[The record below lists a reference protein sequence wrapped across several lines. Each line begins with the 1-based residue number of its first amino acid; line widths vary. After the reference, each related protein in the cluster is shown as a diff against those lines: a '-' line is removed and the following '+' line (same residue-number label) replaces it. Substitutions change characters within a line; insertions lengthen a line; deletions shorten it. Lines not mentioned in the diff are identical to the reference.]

1 MDSKNLSCEQHFYSH
16 EVIKQQMAELNANST
31 DKDFVVDETSV
42 VMCAVG
48 GMGVV
53 INTAAA
59 IFLSHKLKK
68 HYSPFL
74 RYENHENGVS
84 NENFF
89 KKSRVI
95 ITLRLLRALALSDL
109 CVMVTG
115 TLLHG
120 LPGISSKYL
129 NVIQPMIAP
138 YLLPLAQI
146 SIMTSVYLAVVMAF
160 ERYIRICFIC
170 QLRSTQILTE
180 KNLWFYIWACVLF
193 PVLFYIPKWFELES
207 EFILKPACQT
217 LGGTYEGLIDMLT
230 GEEMGPSKKQK
241 LVDMINCLNVT
252 LSRNCWNSNWT
263 PIQEKMTWKMKHA
276 PIRYNKVYYVTY
288 YLTLN
293 TLFATV
299 LPIGALLFFSLST
312 VNGLASIRKSV
323 RTSIPMRMSSS
334 RITKSSM
341 RNRSH
346 TTVEVDPLTTPE
358 ESRNELTIT
367 KSELVLPITPTYKRN
382 SFVKETKTTVA
393 EPSAHEK
400 RLTRISIIL
409 IFIYILC
416 HMWKIPPSIYEA
428 WYLIYYGVTTEVP
441 WPPWLDILNDIS
453 HVLIQAN
460 SAFNFII
467 YLVL

>member
-1 MDSKNLSCEQHFYSH
+1 MDSKNLSCEEHFFSMDR
-16 EVIKQQMAELNANST
+16 VVKQMAELNANST

-74 RYENHENGVS
+74 R
-84 NENFF
+84 
-89 KKSRVI
+89 
-95 ITLRLLRALALSDL
+95 LLRALALSDL

-120 LPGISSKYL
+120 LPGISSKYF
-129 NVIQPMIAP
+129 NVIRPMIAP

-193 PVLFYIPKWFELES
+193 PILFYIPKWFELES

-217 LGGTYEGLIDMLT
+217 LGGTYEGLIRMLT
-230 GEEMGPSKKQK
+230 EETKMRNDKKQK
-241 LVDMINCLNVT
+241 VVDMIDCLNET

-263 PIQEKMTWKMKHA
+263 PIQEKMSWKMKHA

-312 VNGLASIRKSV
+312 VKGLASIRKSV

-346 TTVEVDPLTTPE
+346 TTTTVEVDPLTTPE

>member
-1 MDSKNLSCEQHFYSH
+1 MDSKNLSCEQVFSGSS
-16 EVIKQQMAELNANST
+16 VNDLITELNVNST
-31 DKDFVVDETSV
+31 AKDFVVDETSV

-74 RYENHENGVS
+74 R
-84 NENFF
+84 
-89 KKSRVI
+89 
-95 ITLRLLRALALSDL
+95 LLRALALSDL

-120 LPGISSKYL
+120 LPGISSKFKYI
-129 NVIQPMIAP
+129 IQPMIAP

-170 QLRSTQILTE
+170 QLRSTRLLTE
-180 KNLWFYIWACVLF
+180 KNLRFYIWACLLF

-207 EFILKPACQT
+207 KLILKPACQILSNT
-217 LGGTYEGLIDMLT
+217 SEGLIKMIA
-230 GEEMGPSKKQK
+230 GEEMRLSKKQK
-241 LVDMINCLNVT
+241 LVDMINCINVT
-252 LSRNCWNSNWT
+252 LSRNCWHSNWT
-263 PIQEKMTWKMKHA
+263 PIHEKMTWKMKHA

-346 TTVEVDPLTTPE
+346 TVEVDPLTTPE

-367 KSELVLPITPTYKRN
+367 KSELVLPITPTYKR
-382 SFVKETKTTVA
+382 SFTIKEPKTTVA

-441 WPPWLDILNDIS
+441 WPSWLHILNDIS